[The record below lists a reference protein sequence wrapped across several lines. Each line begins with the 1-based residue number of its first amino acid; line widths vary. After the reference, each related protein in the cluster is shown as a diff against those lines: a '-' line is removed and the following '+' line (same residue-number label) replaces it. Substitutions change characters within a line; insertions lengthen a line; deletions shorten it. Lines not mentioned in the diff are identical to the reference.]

1 MDSGRLLSYPLSAY
15 YAMKAVIFGAGNIG
29 RGFLGQLF
37 SQSGYEVVFIELA
50 QDIVDRLNADRSYP
64 IRIVSDAGE
73 QTYTVTRVRAIQAA
87 EAEHIAAEMA
97 TANILAT
104 AVGVNALPAIAPAI
118 AQSLRHRFDSGNTT
132 ELNVIICEN
141 IIHSGQHLRRL
152 VLQHLPERYNSALD
166 QKIGWVATV
175 VSRMVPVVTD
185 EMRKENLAQIAVEPY
200 CILPVDKPAF
210 KGPLPRI
217 EGFLF
222 ADNLPALEERKLFAH
237 NAGHAL
243 CAYFGYHKGYT
254 YIYEAIRDREIRRK
268 TLAGLN
274 ESGRALIKKHHF
286 DPKEHKA
293 HLDDL
298 VRRFSNVALGDTVAR
313 VARDP
318 IRKLGRNDRFIGSA
332 LLALEYGVQPVFLL
346 EGIVAALRYDNPED
360 EKAVELQRLLADEG
374 IAHVLETACELKPS
388 EPLFDLI
395 SHKYKQSIRSRKIST

>member
-1 MDSGRLLSYPLSAY
+1 
-15 YAMKAVIFGAGNIG
+15 MKAVIFGAGNIG

-37 SQSGYEVVFIELA
+37 SQSGYETIFVELA
-50 QDIVDRLNADRSYP
+50 QDIVDRVNADRSYP

-73 QTYTVTRVRAIQAA
+73 ETYIVTGVRAIPAGDA
-87 EAEHIAAEMA
+87 ERITEEIA
-97 TANILAT
+97 TADILAT
-104 AVGVNALPAIAPAI
+104 AVGVNALPAIAPVLAR
-118 AQSLRHRFDSGNTT
+118 SLQRRFDACNTA

-141 IIHSGQHLRRL
+141 IIHSGQHLERL
-152 VLQHLPERYNSALD
+152 VLQHLPEPYHSALE
-166 QKIGWVATV
+166 QKIGWIATV

-185 EMRKENLAQIAVEPY
+185 EMRKENPAQIAVEPY

-210 KGPLPRI
+210 KGPLPNI

-222 ADNLPALEERKLFAH
+222 AENLPALEERKLFAH

-243 CAYFGYHKGYT
+243 CAYFGYPRGYT

-268 TLAGLN
+268 VLGGLS
-274 ESGRALIKKHHF
+274 ESGRALVAKHGF
-286 DPKEHKA
+286 TPNEHKA

-298 VRRFSNVALGDTVAR
+298 LRRFSNVALGDTVAR

-318 IRKLGRNDRFIGSA
+318 LRKLGRNDRLIGSA
-332 LLALEYGVQPVFLL
+332 LLALEYGVKPVFLL

-374 IAHVLETACELKPS
+374 IAHVLETACELSPS

-395 SHKYKQSIRSRKIST
+395 SQKYKLALRSRKGRP